1 MNVIWIVSDTYRRD
15 HMGAYGNPIIHTP
28 SLDALAASGTR
39 FDRHYIGAFPTMPTR
54 ADHATGRWTMSFMQ
68 WGPLGQDVTTL
79 AQLLAGAGLHTAAV
93 VDTPFYQRNGM
104 NYDRGFRT
112 FFNIEGQ
119 LYGGEG
125 RDIVSWWRGEADTHV
140 ARTMT
145 RAGEWLERHYQ
156 EDFFLYVDTWDPH
169 EPWNAPSYYTEL
181 YMPDFDGQ
189 PSHPAY
195 GCWRDLPGM
204 TEEMVT
210 TAHATYMGEV
220 TLVDTWV
227 GHLLRKVENMGLAE
241 KTAIIFTSDHGFYF
255 GEHDGLFGKL
265 TVAKRPDGTLSIAAP
280 NAAVQRAL
288 GRRRGPEDAR
298 GWGHSPLY
306 EEVAGIPLLIHVP
319 GIDAGSSQTL
329 SSAIDVMP
337 TVLDIFEQ
345 PIPDWVDGRSLL
357 PAMKGAA
364 DAGREFVVS
373 AQPFANPG
381 AQTRAVD
388 DQSRPVAAAQVTT
401 ITTDKWSFLYSADA
415 GMSELFHLESDP
427 GQLTDVLA
435 GHTDIATELHGHLAR
450 FMEETNLPPHL
461 TEPRLELRL

>member
-1 MNVIWIVSDTYRRD
+1 MNVIWITSDTYRRD
-15 HMGAYGNPIIHTP
+15 AMGAYGNPIIHTP

-39 FDRHYIGAFPTMPTR
+39 FDRHYISAFPTMPTR

-68 WGPLGQDVTTL
+68 WGPLGQEVTTL

-119 LYGGEG
+119 TYGGEG
-125 RDIVSWWRGEADTHV
+125 RDIVSWWKTEADTHV

-145 RAGEWLERHYQ
+145 RAGEWLEGHYK

-169 EPWNAPSYYTEL
+169 EPWNAPAYYTEL
-181 YMPDFDGQ
+181 YRPDFDGQ

-195 GCWRDLPGM
+195 GRWQDLPGM
-204 TEEMVT
+204 TADDVKKG
-210 TAHATYMGEV
+210 HATYMGEV

-227 GHLLRKVENMGLAE
+227 GHLLRKVANLGLAE

-265 TVAKRPDGTLSIAAP
+265 TVAKRSDGSLSIAAP
-280 NAAVQRAL
+280 NAAAQRAL
-288 GRRRGPEDAR
+288 GRSRGPEDVR

-306 EEVAGIPLLIHVP
+306 EEVAGIPLLINVP
-319 GIDAGSSQTL
+319 GIDAGASQAV

-337 TVLDIFEQ
+337 TVLDIFDQ
-345 PIPDWVDGRSLL
+345 PIPDWVEGRSLL
-357 PAMKGAA
+357 PAMRGDA

-381 AQTRAVD
+381 SQTRAVD
-388 DQSRPVAAAQVTT
+388 DQSRPVVAAQVTT
-401 ITTDKWSFLYSADA
+401 ITTDKWSFLYSADP
-415 GMSELFHLESDP
+415 GMSELFHMESDP
-427 GQLTDVLA
+427 HQLTNVLA
-435 GHTDIATELHGHLAR
+435 GHVDIATELHGHLVR
-450 FMEETNLPPHL
+450 MMKDTNLPPHL
-461 TEPRLELRL
+461 MEPRLELRL